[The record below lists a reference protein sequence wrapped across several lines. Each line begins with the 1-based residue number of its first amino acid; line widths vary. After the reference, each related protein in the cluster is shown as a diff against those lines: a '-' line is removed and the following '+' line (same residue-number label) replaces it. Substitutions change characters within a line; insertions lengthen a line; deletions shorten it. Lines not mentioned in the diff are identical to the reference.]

1 LQLGQ
6 PIRLLVAYTE
16 EEVEERKYEL
26 GPNFDKSD
34 WLKVKFTLGLDFPN
48 LPYYIDG
55 I

>member
-1 LQLGQ
+1 M
-6 PIRLLVAYTE
+6 VAYTE